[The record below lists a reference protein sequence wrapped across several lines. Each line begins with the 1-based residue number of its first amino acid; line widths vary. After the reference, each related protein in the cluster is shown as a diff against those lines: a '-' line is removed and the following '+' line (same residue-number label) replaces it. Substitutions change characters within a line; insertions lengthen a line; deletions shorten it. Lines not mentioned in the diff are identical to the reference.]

1 LQRAAEVYRR
11 HHADKAAGELTADK

>member
-11 HHADKAAGELTADK
+11 HHADKAASEIPAGR

>member
-11 HHADKAAGELTADK
+11 HHADKVTSELTTGR